1 MKFNHE
7 AYDKVFPRENEKPV
21 NKESAV
27 KEFDEVDEVYE
38 VEDEAEVEENDTRDA
53 GND

>member
-7 AYDKVFPRENEKPV
+7 AYDKVFPREDKKPV

-27 KEFDEVDEVYE
+27 KEFDEVDEVDE
-38 VEDEAEVEENDTRDA
+38 VEETEVEENDTRDA

>member
-7 AYDKVFPRENEKPV
+7 AYDKVFPREDKKPV

-27 KEFDEVDEVYE
+27 KEFDEIDEVE
-38 VEDEAEVEENDTRDA
+38 NELEVEEIDAGDA